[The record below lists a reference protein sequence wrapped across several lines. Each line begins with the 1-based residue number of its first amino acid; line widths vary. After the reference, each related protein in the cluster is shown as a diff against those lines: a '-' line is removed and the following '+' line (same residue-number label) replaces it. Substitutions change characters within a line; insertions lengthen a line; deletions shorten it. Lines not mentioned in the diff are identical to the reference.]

1 MRFACDTIPLEAL
14 VGSVHLLHCRS
25 IGSYDFTFLNS
36 LSSTAG
42 VLKFWFLPWRLALVL
57 LELVQFCCFVV
68 IGLPG
73 LLCSE
78 AVGPFGVAY
87 NSFSMYQAASGEGTL
102 ETSDDTSVVPQIT
115 VAKRYRKQASQS
127 GLDDFVCIAE
137 QSGLADDQVIS
148 AVVSAGAS
156 TIETSESALLASTPT
171 PGIPVAQSD
180 SQLFS
185 TPVPACTPLQLLE
198 DVQASTVEDH
208 EHALGSPAQP
218 GSLSS
223 QEFLSA
229 TEPFSVILGDEPV
242 HALHSLPQPAAISA
256 DSVCGTSSAQAEGA
270 FSHNA
275 LVQTRSSLPCKR
287 TAWDIGRSS
296 SRATSKACH
305 SLLGSSALPSKPVHV
320 LRNTASPQP
329 GRSRPRPVPSKR
341 GAYAAYPSLQNPQP
355 TSGLMVKAIPP
366 AGNPAT
372 SDVSRGPLQ
381 VRLSGPS
388 TEGSAHLGS
397 ILQASTSKAPTVC
410 TSAQVHA
417 KNWAKAL
424 RLWKDLCITL
434 MTASSC
440 LPDIFSSANCD
451 KLLEKLLCRVSDTTA
466 LRYISS
472 AVKMISALQDL
483 GLPLEA
489 PSQVQLID
497 SWLAAQKESGRDTSL
512 HSENALKALRWLK
525 QTAALHLWPDLYQ
538 ALFATGAWKQVSPR
552 KESIPLPLAFVVWLE
567 TRILMDAFDTC
578 TTVFAGAVLLCIWGS
593 LRFSDVQHV
602 LWSDSILDDTSFRAA
617 SYRTKTSRFMPF
629 GIHCGGFY
637 QRPAS
642 QSWLLRWLQAFESV
656 SSTHLQSDSPP
667 DFAFMRL
674 SGDDLSPLSYC
685 STLAALRSLL
695 SSWGGISE
703 EQVLLYT
710 LRSMKATFLSFY
722 RQCGCSQE
730 VRHLQG
736 HHKFQQSMH
745 LYGRD
750 DVSPCIA
757 EHAIFVA
764 KVRSGWRPRTPL
776 MRGVH
781 FIMNKPAVAF
791 ADASSFWSLTV
802 DLQFFKMHLSSE
814 NVALPSQVIPA
825 SIPTH
830 LEETDDAVILES
842 DSSGSEPDQPDEVD
856 LCVAETSSIAHA
868 LVKGKPACGCRGCF
882 RMIQSLPSGARLCKH
897 KSCLAIFALLQ

>member
-1 MRFACDTIPLEAL
+1 M
-14 VGSVHLLHCRS
+14 
-25 IGSYDFTFLNS
+25 
-36 LSSTAG
+36 
-42 VLKFWFLPWRLALVL
+42 VL
-57 LELVQFCCFVV
+57 LELVQFYCCVV
-68 IGLPG
+68 IDLPG
-73 LLCSE
+73 LHCSE
-78 AVGPFGVAY
+78 AVGPFGIAY
-87 NSFSMYQAASGEGTL
+87 SFSSMYPAGLGEGTF
-102 ETSDDTSVVPQIT
+102 EMSDEPSIAPPIT
-115 VAKRYRKQASQS
+115 VAKRYRKQASPS

-137 QSGLADDQVIS
+137 QSSLDEVQVLP
-148 AVVSAGAS
+148 AGAS
-156 TIETSESALLASTPT
+156 AGSSNGDSSDPFLCSSASTSGIPAAQTDSQVVAT
-171 PGIPVAQSD
+171 PG
-180 SQLFS
+180 
-185 TPVPACTPLQLLE
+185 TACAPLQSL
-198 DVQASTVEDH
+198 DDFQAFTIGDAAEQV
-208 EHALGSPAQP
+208 LGSPVKP
-218 GSLSS
+218 GSVSS
-223 QEFLSA
+223 QELLSP
-229 TEPFSVILGDEPV
+229 TEPFSVILEPEPT
-242 HALHSLPQPAAISA
+242 HDLHSRPQPAAFTVG
-256 DSVCGTSSAQAEGA
+256 SVLGASDAQAGGA
-270 FSHNA
+270 LSYDA
-275 LVQTRSSLPCKR
+275 VAQTRSSLPCKR
-287 TAWDIGRSS
+287 TAWDTGRSS
-296 SRATSKACH
+296 SRATSKACQNM
-305 SLLGSSALPSKPVHV
+305 LGTFALPSKPVHV
-320 LRNTASPQP
+320 LRNTASVRP
-329 GRSRPRPVPSKR
+329 GLPRSRPVPSKR
-341 GAYAAYPSLQNPQP
+341 GAYAVYPSLQSTHPA
-355 TSGLMVKAIPP
+355 SGLVAKATPSVRVSATSAISTGPPHLRPP
-366 AGNPAT
+366 AQPMNG
-372 SDVSRGPLQ
+372 
-381 VRLSGPS
+381 SGQ
-388 TEGSAHLGS
+388 LLS
-397 ILQASTSKAPTVC
+397 ILQASTPKAPAVC

-440 LPDIFSSANCD
+440 LPDIFSSMNCD
-451 KLLEKLLCRVSDTTA
+451 TLLEKLLCKVSDTTA

-472 AVKMISALQDL
+472 SVKVISAVQDL

-497 SWLAAQKESGRDTSL
+497 SWLAEQKECGKDTCL

-525 QTAALHLWPDLYQ
+525 QTAALHRWPDLYQ

-567 TRILMDAFDTC
+567 TRILMDAFDVC
-578 TTVFAGAVLLCIWGS
+578 TTVFAGSVLLCIWGS

-602 LWSDSILDDTSFRAA
+602 IWSDSILDDTSFRAA

-629 GIHCGGFY
+629 GVHCGGFY
-637 QRPAS
+637 QRPAA
-642 QSWLLRWLQAFESV
+642 QSWVLRWLQAFESLA
-656 SSTHLQSDSPP
+656 SSHLKSASPP

-674 SGDDLSPLSYC
+674 DGDGLSPLSYC

-710 LRSMKATFLSFY
+710 LHSMKATFLSFY

-757 EHAIFVA
+757 EHAIFVD

-781 FIMNKPAVAF
+781 FMMSEPAVAF

-802 DLQFFKMHLSSE
+802 DLHFFKLHLSEAIVS
-814 NVALPSQVIPA
+814 LPSQVIPA
-825 SIPTH
+825 SIPTQ
-830 LEETDDAVILES
+830 LETTDDAVIFES

-856 LCVAETSSIAHA
+856 LCMAETSSIAHA
-868 LVKGKPACGCRGCF
+868 LKQGKPACGCRGCF
-882 RMIQSLPSGARLCKH
+882 RVIDSLPAGARLCKH